1 MRFGIIGTGWITHAF
16 LDGVYK
22 NGGELV
28 AIYSRKEETALK
40 FGEKYQVTNVYTN
53 MEEFLKDPMIDVVY
67 IASPNSF
74 HYPQTKQALLAGKHV
89 VVEKPVA
96 SSVDEW
102 EDVMAICK
110 EKNLFLFEAITTQH
124 LPNYK
129 YIKEVVNQIGRIRLV
144 QSNFSQYS
152 SKYNA
157 LLAGQTPNVFN
168 PAFSGGCLSDINV
181 YNVHFVVGI
190 FGLPNEVKYFA
201 NKHPN
206 GIDLSGIVVMSYEDF
221 ICQCSG
227 AKDSASYNYAQIQ
240 GEKGYILVK
249 SSTSM
254 CLEVELH
261 IGNEVTTY
269 NVQEDMNALYYENI
283 DFKQIIENKDY
294 ALRDYYLNESLNTM
308 KVLEAARHDAN
319 IKFAN

>member
-96 SSVDEW
+96 SSADEW

-144 QSNFSQYS
+144 QSNFSQ
-152 SKYNA
+152 
-157 LLAGQTPNVFN
+157 
-168 PAFSGGCLSDINV
+168 
-181 YNVHFVVGI
+181 
-190 FGLPNEVKYFA
+190 
-201 NKHPN
+201 
-206 GIDLSGIVVMSYEDF
+206 
-221 ICQCSG
+221 
-227 AKDSASYNYAQIQ
+227 
-240 GEKGYILVK
+240 
-249 SSTSM
+249 
-254 CLEVELH
+254 
-261 IGNEVTTY
+261 
-269 NVQEDMNALYYENI
+269 
-283 DFKQIIENKDY
+283 
-294 ALRDYYLNESLNTM
+294 
-308 KVLEAARHDAN
+308 
-319 IKFAN
+319 